1 MNMYD
6 NFFDWEFKTIAIM
19 LLPPVLRKP
28 KTIALMQT
36 LAEFIDVVYASLK
49 EFRNDSE
56 YATNF
61 SSERIQFEHYLNDEF
76 DRIGR
81 TIKIVNSPFL
91 NRIYV
96 YKDIEGRED
105 VRLYKHSENIP
116 VTLYKE
122 QEYEISIHFI
132 IQIPI
137 ALALS
142 DLQIKALRSWV
153 DARKLPDKNYSI
165 QNV

>member
-1 MNMYD
+1 
-6 NFFDWEFKTIAIM
+6 M
-19 LLPPVLRKP
+19 LLPPSLRKP
-28 KTIALMQT
+28 KILGFVNV
-36 LAEFIDVVYASLK
+36 LLSGLNEVYSQLRM
-49 EFRNDSE
+49 FRNTTK
-56 YATNF
+56 YNVLF
-61 SSERIQFEHYLNDEF
+61 SGERIQFEHYLNDEF

-81 TIKIVNSPFL
+81 TIKIINSPFL

-96 YKDIEGRED
+96 YKDIEGRDD
-105 VRLYKHSENIP
+105 VRLYKHSENTP

-132 IQIPI
+132 IQIPV
-137 ALALS
+137 ALGLS